1 MTDEKGTRMAGKTN
15 ACCLWRVRGKEKAP
29 VPQQAKGMTAEK
41 GTRMAGK
48 TNACCLWRVRG
59 KEKAPGPQQA
69 KGMTDEKGQ
78 RLFPLA
84 SQRETKK
91 PPALDEPEA

>member
-1 MTDEKGTRMAGKTN
+1 MTDEKGTRQAANIN
-15 ACCLWRVRGKEKAP
+15 ACFLWRVRGKEKAP
-29 VPQQAKGMTAEK
+29 V
-41 GTRMAGK
+41 
-48 TNACCLWRVRG
+48 
-59 KEKAPGPQQA
+59 PQQA